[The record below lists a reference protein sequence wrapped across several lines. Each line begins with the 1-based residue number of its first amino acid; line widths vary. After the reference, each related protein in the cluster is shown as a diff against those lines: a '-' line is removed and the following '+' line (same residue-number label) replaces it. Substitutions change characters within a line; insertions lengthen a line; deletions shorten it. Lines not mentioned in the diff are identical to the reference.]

1 MSNARITSRTIQVA
15 VRLPLDVHEALA
27 ARGRPVATQLVEFA
41 RAAVLPGAATAEQ
54 PADGAS

>member
-27 ARGRPVATQLVEFA
+27 ARGRPVSTQLVEIA
-41 RAAVLPGAATAEQ
+41 KAAVLPGAEIL
-54 PADGAS
+54 PEDDGE